1 MVTVEEYRLE
11 RDTMGEVKVPSSAYY
26 GAETQRAF
34 QNFPISGLRLPK
46 EFVRAMALIKLAAA
60 RANIQLGLLDQK
72 KGEAIV
78 SAAKE
83 IMEGSLLDQ
92 FVVDVFQTGSGTSS
106 NMNMNEVIS
115 NRAIEL
121 LGGRRGD
128 KTIIHPNDHV
138 NMCQSTNDVFPSAIH
153 VSSAEAI
160 AHKLIPSL
168 RVLAQA
174 LEKKAGEFDD
184 IVKAGRTHLQDAVP
198 ITLGQ
203 EFSGYASMIR
213 HGIKRAEHAQDI
225 LMELPLGGTAVGTGL
240 NAHPK
245 YAELAISEVNRLTGL
260 SFRKAENVFEAMQ
273 NKDAAVEA
281 SSLLKT
287 VATSLMK
294 ISNDLRL
301 LNSGPRTALGEI
313 DLPAMEPGS
322 SIMPGKVNPVIPEAI
337 GLVAAQVYG
346 NDTAIGICGSL
357 GQLELNVMM
366 PVIAYDLLQSI
377 EILAN
382 GSRILGERCVAGITA
397 DRKRCHDYAERTL
410 MMVTRLTPKIGYDN
424 AAKIAKKAMAENK
437 SLREVVLEERI
448 LPKEKLDEILDLK
461 KMTKGGRA

>member
-1 MVTVEEYRLE
+1 
-11 RDTMGEVKVPSSAYY
+11 
-26 GAETQRAF
+26 
-34 QNFPISGLRLPK
+34 
-46 EFVRAMALIKLAAA
+46 
-60 RANIQLGLLDQK
+60 
-72 KGEAIV
+72 
-78 SAAKE
+78 
-83 IMEGSLLDQ
+83 
-92 FVVDVFQTGSGTSS
+92 
-106 NMNMNEVIS
+106 MNEVIA

-121 LGGRRGD
+121 LGGKRGD
-128 KTIIHPNDHV
+128 KSMIHPNDHV

-153 VSSAEAI
+153 VSSAEEI
-160 AHKLIPSL
+160 VRKLLPSL
-168 RVLAQA
+168 RVLAEA
-174 LEKKAGEFDD
+174 LERKTREFEDV
-184 IVKAGRTHLQDAVP
+184 IKAGRTHLQDAVP
-198 ITLGQ
+198 IALGQ

-213 HGIKRAEHAQDI
+213 HGIKRAEQARDI

-245 YAELAISEVNRLTGL
+245 YADLAIEEINRLTGL
-260 SFRKAENVFEAMQ
+260 IFRKAENTFEAMQ
-273 NKDAAVEA
+273 SKDACVEA
-281 SSLLKT
+281 SGGLKT

-322 SIMPGKVNPVIPEAI
+322 SIMPGKVNPVIPEAVN
-337 GLVAAQVYG
+337 LVAAQVYG
-346 NDTAIGICGSL
+346 NDAAIGVCGML

-382 GSRILGERCVAGITA
+382 GSRVLGEKCVAGITA
-397 DRKRCHDYAERTL
+397 DKKRCLEYAERTL

-437 SLREVVLEERI
+437 SLREVVLEEGI
-448 LPKEKLDEILDLK
+448 LPKDKLDEILDLK